1 MRLAVAMSDGNKELD
16 AVYALQT
23 PDDNR
28 RHYDGWAET
37 YDSDFVADMD
47 YRLPERVAAAFAAAQ
62 PDGPVL
68 DVGAGTGLVGVAL
81 TELGIGPVDGT
92 DISPGMLA
100 AAAKKRVYARLFEG
114 NLLARL
120 PVPSD
125 SYGSAVSAGTFT
137 NGHVGPDGI
146 DEVIRVTRPGGLIA
160 LSVNGEHW
168 DAAGFAAKFESL
180 APRITDLRRAPVHFY
195 GDKATGAHA
204 TDAGWIVLF
213 RKG

>member
-1 MRLAVAMSDGNKELD
+1 MSDGNKELD

-23 PDDNR
+23 ADDNR

-100 AAAKKRVYARLFEG
+100 AAAKKGVYARLFDDAQLVRLREIASSVQCECPNHLATIVESLVAFESYSRRCESVDAEDADLHG
-114 NLLARL
+114 RLAR
-120 PVPSD
+120 
-125 SYGSAVSAGTFT
+125 GTGRARAV
-137 NGHVGPDGI
+137 V
-146 DEVIRVTRPGGLIA
+146 EA
-160 LSVNGEHW
+160 LLVDLMEY
-168 DAAGFAAKFESL
+168 DDLSL
-180 APRITDLRRAPVHFY
+180 
-195 GDKATGAHA
+195 
-204 TDAGWIVLF
+204 
-213 RKG
+213 